1 MSRRQVW
8 KKEAKLDTVNG
19 GCWIC
24 PVPWPWEKKTIELG
38 MKRASREN
46 EEVPADR
53 LFTANRE
60 KPPQMDTRKTN
71 LRFGTSPRLIQIAC
85 MARTRRAVDEERL
98 VPAED

>member
-24 PVPWPWEKKTIELG
+24 PVPWPWVEKTIELG

-53 LFTANRE
+53 LEPRTGKASSDGRAQDELEVWNF
-60 KPPQMDTRKTN
+60 PQ
-71 LRFGTSPRLIQIAC
+71 G
-85 MARTRRAVDEERL
+85 
-98 VPAED
+98 